1 MKYLYLPVI
10 LITLASCGGG
20 GGGGSDSY
28 SPQGSGGT
36 PQPTNTAPTIN
47 NASNSYSVL
56 ENQTSAFSVDASDPE
71 GDSLTYSLSGDD
83 ASLFLITSSG
93 TVRFVSAPDFENP
106 QASAGGNAYSLTV
119 SVSDGALTDSKDFTV
134 TVTNDSS
141 DDGPAGPEILGT
153 RVIDGY
159 ISGANVFVDFN
170 WNLVQ
175 DEGEPS
181 ATENEQDET
190 YSFEAVD
197 FSSINDFTE
206 ECARARPR
214 IASIPVGA
222 VDADRGVVDAAYELY
237 FFPWYG
243 NVAEDTSS
251 ANITPLTSL
260 FTSYLSNQLDSGLES
275 GISVAD
281 GCADTANSIGTEIE
295 SRVAEVMI
303 SLEQSFDIDPATFY
317 DDFIASGNEKLQNF
331 GEVVANYLQLTYG
344 VSLLLEQEYGVKMRT
359 QIDQLLLESLLADTI
374 PEVFE
379 FALFSETPEV
389 TLDDNWTAATLYA
402 VYDIYGNQDGE
413 LLTGTDPD
421 DITFELSLENLIEY
435 TDFVARER
443 MFDPG
448 YFAPGNPVPLFGDN
462 QVLLESGTERQRGEY
477 RFIDIGTFLQDDC
490 LIRYQES
497 DKILGVSND
506 TTPPSKQH
514 YLTSCLGGFPVG
526 GARIELYV
534 KNPANPERVNM
545 DEAFTQRNTQTFI
558 DIYDGIIGL
567 AKTVDTM
574 SGNDNLLIDGDYQ
587 VLTIEGWEY
596 RRSNVNGLIE
606 EICTD
611 TTNNIIYN
619 DAEAYQECS
628 ENMPMENVAPPGG
641 GEAPGGNSVTIEV
654 SVEPNNN
661 GAGNVYVIDGV
672 QKNTLNFVHGTTY
685 TLNHPNGHPLRF
697 STTAD
702 GTHGG
707 GVEYTDQVNTATDGS
722 TVIEVTAGTP
732 AILYY
737 YCSIHEGMGGSINVT
752 EN

>member
-1 MKYLYLPVI
+1 
-10 LITLASCGGG
+10 
-20 GGGGSDSY
+20 
-28 SPQGSGGT
+28 
-36 PQPTNTAPTIN
+36 
-47 NASNSYSVL
+47 
-56 ENQTSAFSVDASDPE
+56 
-71 GDSLTYSLSGDD
+71 
-83 ASLFLITSSG
+83 
-93 TVRFVSAPDFENP
+93 
-106 QASAGGNAYSLTV
+106 
-119 SVSDGALTDSKDFTV
+119 
-134 TVTNDSS
+134 
-141 DDGPAGPEILGT
+141 
-153 RVIDGY
+153 
-159 ISGANVFVDFN
+159 
-170 WNLVQ
+170 
-175 DEGEPS
+175 
-181 ATENEQDET
+181 
-190 YSFEAVD
+190 
-197 FSSINDFTE
+197 
-206 ECARARPR
+206 
-214 IASIPVGA
+214 
-222 VDADRGVVDAAYELY
+222 DRGVVDAAYELY